1 MSALVL
7 LTGATSGIG
16 RATALLLARSG
27 YRLVLTGRR
36 ADRLEEVATACRTLG
51 VEVKT
56 LCFDVQDAAATEM
69 ALSALPA
76 SWMDVE
82 VLINNAGLSQ
92 GLNPVHEG
100 LLSDWDI
107 MLDTN
112 VKGLLTVSRWVSQKM
127 IARGNGG
134 HILNVSSIAGKEV
147 YANGNVYC
155 ASKHAVEAIT
165 KSMRLELNAYDIKVS
180 SIAPGL
186 VETEFSEVRFKGDK
200 DRAAQVYKGYQPLL
214 AEDVAEAILFM
225 LNRPAH
231 VNIAD
236 LTILPKA
243 QASSTLVKKQL

>member
-1 MSALVL
+1 MKALVL

-16 RATALLLARSG
+16 RATALLLARLG
-27 YRLVLTGRR
+27 YRLILTGRR
-36 ADRLEEVATACRTLG
+36 AERLAAVAADCGALG
-51 VEVKT
+51 VAVKT
-56 LCFDVQDAAATEM
+56 LCFDVQDAEATER
-69 ALSALPA
+69 ALSELPEEWA
-76 SWMDVE
+76 AIDI
-82 VLINNAGLSQ
+82 LINNAGLSQ

-112 VKGLLTVSRWVSQKM
+112 VKGLLTVSRWVSKGM
-127 IARGNGG
+127 IARGQG

-165 KSMRLELNAYDIKVS
+165 KSMRLELNPYDIKVS

-200 DRAAQVYKGYQPLL
+200 ARAAQVYTGYQPLK
-214 AEDVAEAILFM
+214 ADDIAEAILFM

-236 LTILPKA
+236 LTILPSA

>member
-1 MSALVL
+1 MGALVL

-16 RATALLLARSG
+16 KATALLLARSG
-27 YRLVLTGRR
+27 YRLILTGRR
-36 ADRLEEVATACRTLG
+36 AERLEEVALACRSLG
-51 VEVKT
+51 VEAKI
-56 LCFDVQDAAATEM
+56 LCFDIQDATATER
-69 ALSALPA
+69 ALSELQDAW
-76 SWMDVE
+76 SEIDI
-82 VLINNAGLSQ
+82 LINNAGLSQ

-100 LLSDWDI
+100 LLSDWEI

-112 VKGLLTVSRWVSQKM
+112 VKGLLTVSRWVSKGM
-127 IARGNGG
+127 TARGSG

-147 YANGNVYC
+147 YADGNVYC

-165 KSMRLELNAYDIKVS
+165 KSMRMELNPYDIKVS

-200 DRAAQVYKGYQPLL
+200 ARAAQVYTGFQPLT
-214 AEDVAEAILFM
+214 AADIAEAILFM

-236 LTILPKA
+236 LTILPSA

>member
-1 MSALVL
+1 MGALVL

-27 YRLVLTGRR
+27 YRLILTGRR
-36 ADRLEEVATACRTLG
+36 KDRLDAVAAACRSFAT
-51 VEVKT
+51 EVKT
-56 LCFDVQDAAATEM
+56 LCFDVQDAEATEQ
-69 ALSALPA
+69 ALSDLSGQWAEID
-76 SWMDVE
+76 M
-82 VLINNAGLSQ
+82 LINNAGLSQ
-92 GLNPVHEG
+92 GLNPVHDG

-112 VKGLLTVSRWVSQKM
+112 VKGLLTVSRWVS
-127 IARGNGG
+127 RGMMERGQG

-165 KSMRLELNAYDIKVS
+165 KSMRMELNPYDIKVS

-200 DRAAQVYKGYQPLL
+200 ARAAQVYSGFQPLT
-214 AEDVAEAILFM
+214 AEDVAEAVLFM

-236 LTILPKA
+236 LTILPSA
-243 QASSTLVKKQL
+243 QASSTLVKKQV

>member
-1 MSALVL
+1 MKALVL

-16 RATALLLARSG
+16 RATALLLARLG
-27 YRLVLTGRR
+27 YRLILTGRR
-36 ADRLEEVATACRTLG
+36 AERLAAVAADCGALG
-51 VEVKT
+51 VAVKT
-56 LCFDVQDAAATEM
+56 LCFDVQDAEATER
-69 ALSALPA
+69 ALSELPEEWA
-76 SWMDVE
+76 AIDI
-82 VLINNAGLSQ
+82 LINNAGLSQ

-112 VKGLLTVSRWVSQKM
+112 VKGLLTVSRWVSKGM
-127 IARGNGG
+127 IARGQG

-165 KSMRLELNAYDIKVS
+165 KSMRLELNPYDIKVS

-200 DRAAQVYKGYQPLL
+200 ARAAQVYTGYQPLK
-214 AEDVAEAILFM
+214 ADDIAEAILFM

-236 LTILPKA
+236 LTILPSA
-243 QASSTLVKKQL
+243 QGSSTLVKKQL

>member
-1 MSALVL
+1 MGALVL

-16 RATALLLARSG
+16 KATAVLLARSG
-27 YRLVLTGRR
+27 YRLILTGRR
-36 ADRLEEVATACRTLG
+36 AERLEEVATVCRALG

-56 LCFDVQDAAATEM
+56 LCFDVQNAVATE
-69 ALSALPA
+69 SALA
-76 SWMDVE
+76 ELLGNWAEIDI
-82 VLINNAGLSQ
+82 LINNAGLSQ
-92 GLNPVHEG
+92 GLNPVHDG

-112 VKGLLTVSRWVSQKM
+112 VKGLLTVSRWVSKGM
-127 IARGNGG
+127 IARSKG

-147 YANGNVYC
+147 YVNGNVYC

-165 KSMRLELNAYDIKVS
+165 KSMRLELNPYDIKVS

-186 VETEFSEVRFKGDK
+186 VETEFSKVRFKGDK
-200 DRAAQVYKGYQPLL
+200 VRASQVYTGYQPLT
-214 AEDVAEAILFM
+214 AEDIAEAILFM

-236 LTILPKA
+236 LTILPTA